1 MTGQGVIISL
11 KGNKAVVKVTS
22 GYECTGCSNRSTCH
36 TNTQTSRE
44 ITVLNEF
51 GAQVSDKVI
60 FEAEPG
66 KVIFSAT
73 LIWIVPI
80 ISMIIGYLVGE
91 QFGNG
96 FVPVAAAFLFLGL
109 TFVLLKIL
117 DNLISG
123 GKLFYPHITA
133 VVHSFTESPELCRK
147 E

>member
-1 MTGQGVIISL
+1 MTGQGIIVSIN
-11 KGNKAVVKVTS
+11 GNKAQVKVTS

-36 TNTQTSRE
+36 TTVNTKRE

-51 GAQVSDKVI
+51 GAQITDKVL

-73 LIWIVPI
+73 LIWILPI
-80 ISMIIGYLVGE
+80 ISMIVGYLVGE
-91 QFGNG
+91 QFGSG
-96 FVPVAAAFLFLGL
+96 FLPVAAAFLFLGL
-109 TFVLLKIL
+109 TFLLLKVL

-123 GKLFYPHITA
+123 GKTFYPRITA
-133 VVHSFTESPELCRK
+133 VVDSFPETAETCGK